1 MKEHKAFQVNYLLS
15 MARLP
20 VHFYAILNGLK
31 GRDVTYAN
39 PGISLQSFV
48 IAKCISRETVSLSGE
63 MLIAVRECEKFSQSA
78 ETFAKITEMLM
89 THSTGVITKVMSLD
103 PAYQLSMT
111 EDITNLDNMSKVT
124 KLCFDSFIMS
134 QDPAEDKVDV
144 LSQLGINLKQA
155 LFDLQG
161 MIEDIS
167 YKIEQI
173 PDSNPPATA

>member
-1 MKEHKAFQVNYLLS
+1 MKENKAFQVNYLLS

-20 VHFYAILNGLK
+20 VHFYAVLNGLK

-63 MLIAVRECEKFSQSA
+63 MLNTVRECESFSQSA
-78 ETFAKITEMLM
+78 ETFAKITEMLI
-89 THSTGVITKVMSLD
+89 THTSGVITKVMSLD
-103 PAYQLSMT
+103 PASQLSMAK
-111 EDITNLDNMSKVT
+111 DITDLDNMSKVA

-134 QDPAEDKVDV
+134 QDPASDKVDV
-144 LSQLGINLKQA
+144 MSQLGINLKQA

-161 MIEDIS
+161 MIEDLS

-173 PDSNPPATA
+173 PESNPPTVA

>member
-48 IAKCISRETVSLSGE
+48 IAKCISRETVTLSGE
-63 MLIAVRECEKFSQSA
+63 MLITIRECEKFSQSA

-89 THSTGVITKVMSLD
+89 AHSTGVITKVMSLD
-103 PAYQLSMT
+103 PAHQLSMA
-111 EDITNLDNMSKVT
+111 EDITNLDNMSKVA

-144 LSQLGINLKQA
+144 MSQLGVNLKQS

-173 PDSNPPATA
+173 PESNPPATA